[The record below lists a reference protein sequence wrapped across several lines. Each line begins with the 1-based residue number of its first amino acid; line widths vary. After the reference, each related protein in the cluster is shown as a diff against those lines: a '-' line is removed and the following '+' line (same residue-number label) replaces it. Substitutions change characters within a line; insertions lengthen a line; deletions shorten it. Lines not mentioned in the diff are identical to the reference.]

1 MDEPAN
7 GSDQGGRLHAAFP
20 IAACIASVA
29 GLADSAYL
37 TAKHY
42 SGKEVPCS
50 LITGCERVLTSS
62 YAEMFGIPTAM
73 FGALA
78 YFAAFS
84 LALLVFY
91 GNRGLWNVLGA
102 LVAVMAVFT
111 VWLIYLQAFVIEAFC
126 QFCLLSALTTLT
138 LLAIFIASK
147 FFPRR

>member
-1 MDEPAN
+1 MSEAAN
-7 GSDQGGRLHAAFP
+7 SAYSEGRLRAAFP
-20 IAACIASVA
+20 VAACVVSLA
-29 GLADSAYL
+29 GLADAAYL

-42 SGKEVPCS
+42 SGKDVPCS

-91 GNRGLWNVLGA
+91 GNRRLWNLFGVL
-102 LVAVMAVFT
+102 VSVMSVFT
-111 VWLIYLQAFVIEAFC
+111 LWLIYLQAFVIEAFC
-126 QFCLLSALTTLT
+126 QFCLLSALSTLL

-147 FFPRR
+147 FFRTN